1 MSLDGKFPDWK
12 NYTFKT
18 IPGELDWQVL
28 CIRGWGGEAKLMKTF
43 TNQIFPQTKQMR
55 TNLSSD

>member
-28 CIRGWGGEAKLMKTF
+28 CIGGKKSKVNE
-43 TNQIFPQTKQMR
+43 NIYQS
-55 TNLSSD
+55 NLSPNKANENKPQF

>member
-28 CIRGWGGEAKLMKTF
+28 CIRGGGGSKVNE
-43 TNQIFPQTKQMR
+43 NIYQS
-55 TNLSSD
+55 NLSPKQSK